1 MQTYHLSKF
10 GCYRVYSGGGKAIC
24 VIQVT
29 YNPNHNILVLYNV
42 FVPLR
47 LLTSKTKPVTSI
59 SSVTNLSC
67 PMTQDLRSKE
77 IRKD

>member
-10 GCYRVYSGGGKAIC
+10 GCYRVYSGGGKAIS

-29 YNPNHNILVLYNV
+29 YNPNHNILVPYKV

-47 LLTSKTKPVTSI
+47 LPTKKDETSYQYI
-59 SSVTNLSC
+59 QCNELELSN
-67 PMTQDLRSKE
+67 DSRLK
-77 IRKD
+77 IKGN